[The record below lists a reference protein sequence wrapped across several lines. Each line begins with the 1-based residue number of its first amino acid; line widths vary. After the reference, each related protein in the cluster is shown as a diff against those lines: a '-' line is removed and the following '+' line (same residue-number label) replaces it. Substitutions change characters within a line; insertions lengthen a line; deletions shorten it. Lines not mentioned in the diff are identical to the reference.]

1 MSTSL
6 LYHGFGLRG
15 CRYVKTDYRF
25 GETHFTVQ
33 LSRLV
38 CPACGADDVI
48 RRGVCPRRFRGLP
61 IGGRPTWIHMDV
73 QRVECRRCHGVQRV
87 AVPFA
92 RPRCQTTNAFERYAL
107 DLCGRMT
114 IQDVADH
121 LHVSWDVIKRI
132 HKRYLK
138 ARFDRPK
145 LTDLRYIA
153 IDEVCIGRPR
163 KFLTVVLDLRT
174 GAVVHVGDGR
184 GKEALKPFWKRLQ
197 RSRACILAVATDM
210 GPAYLSAVLE
220 HLPDADLVLDRFHV
234 VKWFN
239 EKLTTLRRQVQRAAT
254 AAEKEVRKGT
264 RWLLLKNP
272 ENLKANPE
280 DPAKDERKRLQ
291 EALAINQP
299 LMQAYYLKEDLRQFW
314 DQPDRG
320 AAQRFLDGWLRRA
333 EATGLTVLKK
343 VARRLDL
350 FRFGLLNWYD
360 HRISTGP
367 LEATNNKIGTLQR
380 RAYGYRDREYF
391 VLQIYSAHLKKY
403 ALVG

>member
-15 CRYVKTDYRF
+15 CRYVRTEQRF
-25 GETHFTVQ
+25 GETHFTVELQ
-33 LSRLV
+33 RLA

-61 IGGRPTWIHMDV
+61 IGGRPTWIHADI
-73 QRVECRRCHGVQRV
+73 QRVECRRCHAVQRV
-87 AVPFA
+87 EVPFA
-92 RPRCQTTNAFERYAL
+92 RPRCQTTKAFERYAL
-107 DLCGRMT
+107 ELCGCMT

-121 LHVSWDVIKRI
+121 LGVSWDLVKGI
-132 HKRYLK
+132 HKRYLQK
-138 ARFDRPK
+138 RFAKPRLAD
-145 LTDLRYIA
+145 LTYIA

-163 KFLTVVLDLRT
+163 KFLTVVLDLMT
-174 GAVVHVGDGR
+174 GAVVFVGDGKGR
-184 GKEALKPFWKRLQ
+184 EALKGFWKRLKA
-197 RSRACILAVATDM
+197 SRAYILAVATDM
-210 GPAYLSAVLE
+210 SPAYVGAVME
-220 HLPDADLVLDRFHV
+220 NLPDADLVLDRFHI

-239 EKLTTLRRQVQRAAT
+239 EKITTLRRQVQRAA
-254 AAEKEVRKGT
+254 KGLAKDVLKGI

-272 ENLKANPE
+272 ENLQE
-280 DPAKDERKRLQ
+280 HDDPAKDERKRLQ
-291 EALAINQP
+291 EALAINEP
-299 LMQAYYLKEDLRQFW
+299 LMQAYYLKDDLRQFW
-314 DQPDRG
+314 RQKNRT
-320 AAQRFLDGWLRRA
+320 AAERFLDGWLQRA

-343 VARRLDL
+343 VARRLHL

-360 HRISTGP
+360 HQISTGP

-391 VLQIYSAHLKKY
+391 ILQIYSAHEKKY